1 MAGSDERKGVFG
13 LGDVDGLGLFTN
25 VAGEFRIGHLARV

>member
-1 MAGSDERKGVFG
+1 MASSDERKGVFR

-25 VAGEFRIGHLARV
+25 VAGEFRIGYLALV